1 MAFTAYSKGADMNR
15 DKAEGMI
22 TRLLNNAEG
31 IKFGS
36 VSISANLHNG
46 RIMNVVYSTTENT
59 RENETTENTD
69 NSVKSGA

>member
-1 MAFTAYSKGADMNR
+1 MNR